1 VIRRRLS
8 RTENAIALAQSH
20 TFEFQ
25 LLYVQHFTKCLINF
39 ILDRVSMQTLHTG
52 FSKTNLVSASLQ
64 YQLMISFS
72 NTSLDGSPILNLA
85 SFVQTYMPPMADK
98 LVKENISKNLVG
110 ASTFNFDLMSVYPTY
125 LSIRCRRI
133 SGDS

>member
-1 VIRRRLS
+1 VIQRRLS
-8 RTENAIALAQSH
+8 RTENAIAPAQSH

-25 LLYVQHFTKCLINF
+25 LPYVYLRHFTKRLINF
-39 ILDRVSMQTLHTG
+39 ILDRVSMPTLHTG
-52 FSKTNLVSASLQ
+52 LFKTSLVSASLQ
-64 YQLMISFS
+64 CQLMVSSS

-110 ASTFNFDLMSVYPTY
+110 ASTSSFDFMSVYPTH
-125 LSIRCRRI
+125 LSIRC
-133 SGDS
+133 